1 MLNTVL
7 GDISD
12 FMYTYLL
19 IAILIGAGLYFFV
32 RTKALPLALLPEA
45 VRVVG
50 EKPHDKD
57 SISSFRALM
66 LSTASRVGVGNIAGV
81 ASAIALGGAGAVFW
95 MWVIAFFGA
104 ASAFVESTLAQIY
117 KRRSAGGHSYGGPA
131 YYIEQGLRLPWL
143 GYIFA
148 ISLIATYVGGFNL
161 VASFTVKETFSTY
174 SFFSEEITPYIV
186 GGVLAALVLGSIW
199 GGIKRLSSVTAFLVP
214 LMALIYIG
222 LCLVLIVV
230 NIASIPAVFAEIFRS
245 AFDFEAIFGGF
256 AGSAFM
262 LGIKRGLYSNEAGV
276 GSAPNAAAAAS
287 VSHPVKQGLVQML
300 SVWIDTMVICTA
312 TALAILSS
320 GVQGGEGLKA
330 SPLVQA
336 AWQTV
341 YGGLGQHLVTV
352 ALCLFAFTT
361 LIGNYFYAEA
371 NLQFVLR
378 REPTQIDLLIFRV
391 ASALIVFFGATAEF
405 SVAWNTADIL
415 MGLMV
420 LINIPT
426 IVILA
431 GHALRALDDYKAQR
445 REGADPVYVAAANG
459 VTDQLDYWK

>member
-1 MLNTVL
+1 MLNEYL
-7 GDISD
+7 EAISGI
-12 FMYTYLL
+12 MYTYIL
-19 IAILIGAGLYFFV
+19 IAILIGAGVYFFI
-32 RTKALPLALLPEA
+32 RTKALPLTLL
-45 VRVVG
+45 VDSIRVVG
-50 EKPHDKD
+50 EKPHDED

-81 ASAIALGGAGAVFW
+81 ASAIALGGAGSVFW

-131 YYIEQGLRLPWL
+131 YYIEQGLGLPWL

-148 ISLIATYVGGFNL
+148 LALIATYVGGFNL
-161 VASFTVKETFSTY
+161 VASFTVKDTFSTY
-174 SFFSEEITPYIV
+174 SFFSEDVTPYIV
-186 GGVLAALVLGSIW
+186 GGVLAVLVLGSIW

-214 LMALIYIG
+214 LMALIYIA
-222 LCLVLIVV
+222 LCMVLIVV
-230 NIASIPAVFAEIFRS
+230 NITVIPGVFVEIFRS

-256 AGSAFM
+256 VGSALM

-276 GSAPNAAAAAS
+276 GSAPNAAASAS

-312 TALAILSS
+312 TALAVLSS
-320 GVQGGEGLKA
+320 GVQGGEDLKG
-330 SPLVQA
+330 SPLVQS

-341 YGGLGQHLVTV
+341 YGDAGQHLVTL

-378 REPTQIDLLIFRV
+378 REPTTIDLFVFRV
-391 ASALIVFFGATAEF
+391 ASAVIVFFGATAEF

-426 IVILA
+426 ILVLSEKA
-431 GHALRALDDYKAQR
+431 MRALDDYRKQR
-445 REGADPVYVAAANG
+445 RVGKDPVYVAAANG
-459 VTDQLDYWK
+459 VSDQLDYWK

>member
-1 MLNTVL
+1 MLNSIL
-7 GDISD
+7 EAISG

-19 IAILIGAGLYFFV
+19 IAILIGAGLYFFI
-32 RTKALPLALLPEA
+32 RTKALPLTLLAES
-45 VRVVG
+45 VRVVS
-50 EKPHDKD
+50 EKPHDQE

-104 ASAFVESTLAQIY
+104 SSAFVESTLAQIY
-117 KRRSAGGHSYGGPA
+117 KRRSRGGHSYGGPA

-148 ISLIATYVGGFNL
+148 VSLIATYVGGFNL

-174 SFFSEEITPYIV
+174 PFFSEATTPYIV
-186 GGVLAALVLGSIW
+186 GAVLAALVLGSIW

-214 LMALIYIG
+214 LMALIYIA
-222 LCLVLIVV
+222 LCVVLIVV
-230 NIASIPAVFAEIFRS
+230 NIASIPAVFSEIFRS

-256 AGSAFM
+256 AGSALM

-276 GSAPNAAAAAS
+276 GSAPNAAASAS

-312 TALAILSS
+312 TALAVLSS
-320 GVQGGEGLKA
+320 GVQGSEDLKA

-336 AWQTV
+336 AWQTL
-341 YGGLGQHLVTV
+341 YGNAGQHLVTL

-371 NLQFVLR
+371 NLQFILR
-378 REPTQIDLLIFRV
+378 REPNQIDLLIFRV
-391 ASALIVFFGATAEF
+391 ASSGIVFFGATAEF

-420 LINIPT
+420 LINVPA
-426 IVILA
+426 ILTLGGRA
-431 GHALRALDDYKAQR
+431 MRALEDYKAQR
-445 REGADPVYVAAANG
+445 RERQNPVYVAAANG
-459 VTDQLDYWK
+459 VTDDLDYWK